1 MKVDKN
7 NINISLFKHSI
18 PIQVRYADIDMQK
31 HVNNSVFL
39 SYIEQGRVDYLN
51 NILPENDFQENGLII
66 ARTEIDYFE
75 PIFLNEKIFCY
86 TRIPSIGNK
95 SFIFENVL
103 VSENKNIKC
112 LAKSI
117 MVCFN
122 YNLNSTI
129 SVPDNWKKAIASFEQ
144 FQ

>member
-39 SYIEQGRVDYLN
+39 SYIEQGRVEYLN
-51 NILPENDFQENGLII
+51 TILPENDFQENGLII

-75 PIFLNEKIFCY
+75 PIFLNENIFCC
-86 TRIPSIGNK
+86 TRISSIRNK

-103 VSENKNIKC
+103 ISENKNIKSF
-112 LAKSI
+112 AKSI

-122 YNLNSTI
+122 YKCESG
-129 SVPDNWKKAIASFEQ
+129 VEYK
-144 FQ
+144 

>member
-39 SYIEQGRVDYLN
+39 SYIEQGRVEYLN
-51 NILPENDFQENGLII
+51 TILPENDFQENGLII

-75 PIFLNEKIFCY
+75 PIFLNENIFCC
-86 TRIPSIGNK
+86 TRISSIRNK

-103 VSENKNIKC
+103 ISENKNIKSF
-112 LAKSI
+112 AKSI

-144 FQ
+144 LQ